1 MGNAAKRPSGGTVFL
16 AAMAGGAL
24 GRLAFSAARR
34 KPAPLSAAVGVDPK
48 AWNRTNHR
56 GEPVTLLE
64 GPAYAAGAAV
74 AVALTPGLPSSLRTA
89 AVLATAGAGA
99 FGVYDDLYGN
109 GDRRGLRGHL
119 AALGKGEVTTGGV
132 KFLGIGVVGLAAG
145 ALARSGRSGVSDTIV
160 DKVLAGVIV
169 AAGANA
175 INLFDLRPGRAI
187 KAAGIAAAPALLL
200 TGSGTPGNV
209 LRAAALGTAAAVL
222 PEDLGESAMLGDAG
236 ANALGALLGVAAV
249 SQTGRAGLLWRAAGL
264 VALTAA
270 SEKVS
275 FTKVIAGCPPLKA
288 LDGFGRRV

>member
-1 MGNAAKRPSGGTVFL
+1 MVFAAKRPSGGTVIL

-24 GRLAFSAARR
+24 GRLAFGAARR
-34 KPAPLSAAVGVDPK
+34 KPARVSAAVGVDPK

-64 GPAYAAGAAV
+64 GPAYAAGATA
-74 AVALTPGLPSSLRTA
+74 AVALTPGLPPRLRAA
-89 AVLATAGAGA
+89 AVVAAAGAGA
-99 FGVYDDLYGN
+99 FGVYDDMYGN

-119 AALGKGEVTTGGV
+119 TALSKGEVTTGGV
-132 KFLGIGVVGLAAG
+132 KLAGIGVVGLAAG
-145 ALARSGRSGVSDTIV
+145 ALARSAAGADSDTMV
-160 DKVLAGVIV
+160 DRLLAGAIV
-169 AAGANA
+169 AASANA

-187 KAAGIAAAPALLL
+187 KAAAFAAAPALLL
-200 TGSGTPGNV
+200 GSTGTAGNV
-209 LRAAALGTAAAVL
+209 VRAAALGAAAAVL

-249 SQTGRAGLLWRAAGL
+249 SSAGRAGLVWRASGL
-264 VALTAA
+264 VALTMA

-275 FTKVIAGCPPLKA
+275 FTKVIAGCPPLRV